1 MFVSSRFPRTGCNS
15 REPKGKVSGLRPRP
29 VLQSQWA
36 DIIVVEPRI
45 FSMDVLRTLDDE
57 TAL

>member
-1 MFVSSRFPRTGCNS
+1 MLVSSRCPRTGCNS
-15 REPKGKVSGLRPRP
+15 RKPKGKVGGLRPRP

-36 DIIVVEPRI
+36 NIIVIEPGI